1 MVSAQL
7 GNHLETNKA
16 GDQDT
21 RTNSKWIQ
29 NLDVETKTV
38 RESEESTSEFFY
50 NEPGESLPTMTQN
63 PKTRKVKTIN

>member
-38 RESEESTSEFFY
+38 RESEESVS
-50 NEPGESLPTMTQN
+50 ESLYNTSMG
-63 PKTRKVKTIN
+63 KVFQQWLRIQKPEK